1 MLQSGWIDKDPES
14 IDSCPSLVI
23 GAELGEEDEC
33 ELCVVD
39 VLVAGEGFEPP
50 TFGL

>member
-1 MLQSGWIDKDPES
+1 MK
-14 IDSCPSLVI
+14 SCFPVFI
-23 GAELGEEDEC
+23 GTIQGNRKPRLAECQPGEEDEC